1 MTQFE
6 IASLAGVGGATR
18 LPAERAARHPGPAES
33 ATGGASF
40 ETLLAA
46 NSVRLSS
53 HAQKRL
59 AARDIRLDA
68 PEAKRLAEAVDRAQ
82 QKGSQDSLILM
93 DDLAFIVDVQRR
105 TIVTAVDSNNQKEG
119 VFTNIDSVVLAK

>member
-6 IASLAGVGGATR
+6 IASLVNASGAGR
-18 LPAERAARHPGPAES
+18 LPAQSAPHPPKQVE
-33 ATGGASF
+33 GGASF

-68 PEAKRLAEAVDRAQ
+68 PDAKRLAEAVDRAQ

-105 TIVTAVDSNNQKEG
+105 TVVTAVDSNSQKEG

>member
-6 IASLAGVGGATR
+6 IASLAGVSGATR
-18 LPAERAARHPGPAES
+18 LPAERAARHPRPDES
-33 ATGGASF
+33 AAGGASF
-40 ETLLAA
+40 EMLLAA

-105 TIVTAVDSNNQKEG
+105 TVVTAVDSNSQKEG